1 MTGAI
6 HRGERRSFRL
16 CRDRAAASRYRAGRI
31 ETMAACRVA
40 TRGAAIRKVELVDGI
55 EIERRLFSPLLK
67 LKSKVPFIIDGA

>member
-6 HRGERRSFRL
+6 HRGEGRSFRL

-31 ETMAACRVA
+31 ETMAAARS
-40 TRGAAIRKVELVDGI
+40 AAIRKVELVDGI